1 VERTIA
7 HIADATEQIAAAET
21 PRRALITGIAGQDGS
36 YLAEFLIGK
45 GYVVSGV
52 VERDPALDRPNLAAV
67 RDEVDLHAI
76 DLTDRAAVDA
86 LIESTAPQEIYN
98 LAAPSFVPAS
108 WDDPTA
114 TLDFMSGSAVRL
126 LDAIVRLTPETR
138 YFQAS
143 SSEIFRGTAES
154 PQNEETTPRPT
165 SPYGVGK
172 LAGHGLVNSF
182 RVQHGAFATSGI
194 LYNHE
199 SPRRPVSFVPS
210 KIVDGA
216 VRIQRGELSELHL
229 GDLSA
234 RRDWGFAPDYV
245 EAMWLM
251 LQAEEPGDFVIATG
265 QLHTVEDLVRAA
277 FAKVG
282 LDHESHVVTDPNFL
296 RKGDEALLLGDP
308 SKAVD
313 KLGWKA
319 STSFEDMIGLMVA
332 AKQETS

>member
-7 HIADATEQIAAAET
+7 DIADATEQAATAGA
-21 PRRALITGIAGQDGS
+21 PRSALITGIAGQDGS
-36 YLAEFLIGK
+36 YLAEFLLER
-45 GYVVSGV
+45 GYAVTGV
-52 VERDPALDRPNLAAV
+52 VERDLSTPRPNLAAIEDRV
-67 RDEVDLHAI
+67 ELHVI

-86 LIESTAPQEIYN
+86 LVERSAPTEIYN

-114 TLDFMSGSAVRL
+114 TLDFMTGSVVRL
-126 LDAIVRLTPETR
+126 LDAIVRLTPQTR

-143 SSEIFRGTAES
+143 SSEIFRGTAVS

-182 RVQHGAFATSGI
+182 RTQHGVFACSGI

-199 SPRRPVSFVPS
+199 SPRRPLEFVTR
-210 KIVDGA
+210 KIVNGA
-216 VRIQRGELSELHL
+216 VRISRGELDVLHL

-245 EAMWLM
+245 RAMWMM
-251 LQAEEPGDFVIATG
+251 LQADQPDDFVLATG
-265 QLHTVEDLVRAA
+265 RLHTVGEFVELA
-277 FAKVG
+277 FAAVD
-282 LDHESHVVTDPNFL
+282 LDPGPLVVTDPQFM
-296 RKGDEALLLGDP
+296 RKGDEALLHGDP
-308 SKAVD
+308 TKAAE
-313 KLGWKA
+313 KLGWRA
-319 STSFEDMIGLMVA
+319 ETSLEEMIGLMVEA
-332 AKQETS
+332 ERL

>member
-7 HIADATEQIAAAET
+7 DIPDATEQASAGAGAK
-21 PRRALITGIAGQDGS
+21 RALITGIAGQDGS
-36 YLAEFLIGK
+36 YLAEFLLEK

-52 VERDPALDRPNLAAV
+52 VERDPKLARPNLSAI
-67 RDEVDLHAI
+67 EEQLDLHAI
-76 DLTDRAAVDA
+76 DLTDRAAVDQ
-86 LIESTAPQEIYN
+86 LIGATAPSEIYN

-143 SSEIFRGTAES
+143 SSEIFRGTDSS
-154 PQNEETTPRPT
+154 PQNEQTTPRPI

-182 RVQHGAFATSGI
+182 RVEHGVFACSGI

-199 SPRRPVSFVPS
+199 SPRRPVDFVTR
-210 KIVDGA
+210 KIVNGA
-216 VRIQRGELSELHL
+216 VKIKQGELDELHL

-234 RRDWGFAPDYV
+234 QRDWGYAPDYV
-245 EAMWLM
+245 RAMWLM
-251 LQAEEPGDFVIATG
+251 LQAASPDDYVVATG
-265 QLHTVEDLVRAA
+265 RLHTVEQLVEAA
-277 FAKVG
+277 FAAVG
-282 LDHESHVVTDPNFL
+282 LKTDGLIVSDPAFV
-296 RKGDEALLLGDP
+296 RKSDEALLCGDA
-308 SKAVD
+308 SRAAE
-313 KLGWKA
+313 KLGWQPQ
-319 STSFEDMIGLMVA
+319 TSFTEMVELMVA
-332 AKQETS
+332 AELENA